1 MQGKSIAA
9 HQRGPKRSLGSP
21 QERWN
26 CLVWLVHMHCW
37 HECNMQPHNCIT
49 LQDGICIHPRLYR
62 SIMYIS
68 PLRME
73 CINHERCA
81 ARKDNGHANQKR
93 QENNWKWRKW
103 RNYYRW
109 METFWSKE
117 RGGKE
122 CDWWAEKGI
131 LGWVQTDQAQC
142 TNFQKCRVRKAQSN
156 GQTFRTD

>member
-1 MQGKSIAA
+1 MTKWPPVDLGKIFAYILSNKEFDSDYIGKYKDEKAYYCWKSNFRYHPLCRQQGWKVCVAMQGNSIAA

-37 HECNMQPHNCIT
+37 HECNMQPHNCIA
-49 LQDGICIHPRLYR
+49 LQDGICIHPWLYR

-73 CINHERCA
+73 CINQERCA

-93 QENNWKWRKW
+93 QENNWK
-103 RNYYRW
+103 
-109 METFWSKE
+109 
-117 RGGKE
+117 
-122 CDWWAEKGI
+122 
-131 LGWVQTDQAQC
+131 
-142 TNFQKCRVRKAQSN
+142 
-156 GQTFRTD
+156 